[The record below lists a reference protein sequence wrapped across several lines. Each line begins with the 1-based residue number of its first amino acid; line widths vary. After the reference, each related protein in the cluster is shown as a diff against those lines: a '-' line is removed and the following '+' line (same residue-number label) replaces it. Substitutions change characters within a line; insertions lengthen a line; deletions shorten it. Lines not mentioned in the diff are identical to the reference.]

1 MLQTSS
7 TYISDGAKGPDG
19 GSSELVLLSCH
30 VLHQAARENHRN
42 IHMKITDLYP
52 TSFLSYFFSPPT
64 WHNIIFIILF
74 PSSTWKCNQSAFV
87 PYLKVHATCTCPP
100 PQSACRQLTCWWRW
114 WRRWRSWTCPWCPC
128 TPGGAKWAVPQ
139 TEGPDI
145 KNRTAWNRL
154 NSPCKKVQSSGITP
168 RLWQ

>member
-64 WHNIIFIILF
+64 WHNIIFILF
-74 PSSTWKCNQSAFV
+74 PSSTWKCSQSAFV
-87 PYLKVHATCTCPP
+87 PYLKVHAICTCPL
-100 PQSACRQLTCWWRW
+100 PQSARNLHLSSTSKCMQTTDLLVTMMTSLAILDMSLMPMYT
-114 WRRWRSWTCPWCPC
+114 RRRKMGC
-128 TPGGAKWAVPQ
+128 T
-139 TEGPDI
+139 T
-145 KNRTAWNRL
+145 NRRTRHQKQDGVKPSEL
-154 NSPCKKVQSSGITP
+154 S
-168 RLWQ
+168 L